1 MFIIRIFETDWEMGE
16 IDKVLFC
23 ILKVRPYQPL
33 EMEECLSKRV
43 GQQTLSPKRKEAGY
57 HLEIKE
63 R

>member
-1 MFIIRIFETDWEMGE
+1 MGE
-16 IDKVLFC
+16 IYKVLFC